1 MYFGKSREK
10 VEVIQRNIA
19 SENNIDLL
27 FFNCE
32 NIVSSLLCIKYNS
45 ITMNDSILYNT
56 AYAVTSVKAKQCRRC
71 QTSLLNRIYNSHAQ
85 KCQNIEAGDTGM
97 IIAEM

>member
-1 MYFGKSREK
+1 MEK

-19 SENNIDLL
+19 CENGIDLL

-32 NIVSSLLCIKYNS
+32 NIVSSLLCIKNYS
-45 ITMNDSILYNT
+45 ITMNDSIPYNT

-71 QTSLLNRIYNSHAQ
+71 QTSHLNRIYNSHAQ
-85 KCQNIEAGDTGM
+85 KCRNIEQETQG
-97 IIAEM
+97 